1 MSELSIDRVDI
12 EAVCKKFDI
21 GRYELVRICT
31 KVARI
36 FELTPH
42 TALKFMLTFNS
53 LDDLANK
60 VENVQLAEE
69 FKKV

>member
-1 MSELSIDRVDI
+1 MNKLSIDQVDI
-12 EAVCKKFDI
+12 EAICKKLNV
-21 GRYELVRICT
+21 GRYELIRTCT

-36 FELTPH
+36 FEMTPH

-53 LDDLANK
+53 LDDLAKK
-60 VENVQLAEE
+60 VEDMQLAEE